1 MSSISPEVVVIRS
14 SSRCSS
20 CAPPAGPARL
30 VGCPSA
36 AASGP
41 GPKSVAKGVQ
51 SKYPVQLR
59 TPPLPPPGQARS
71 RQREAWRANSPSG
84 CAPSRRPLRPN
95 PKLASRGVE
104 SKLSVQLRTPSIP
117 PPGKA
122 RSQQREMQRGRF
134 PLRMRTPQAPPPP
147 LGQAGP
153 KSAARWVEAASER
166 AAAAAKSAPERAAAA
181 ALSGAAT
188 QAEWCHNSG
197 RVGATVS
204 RRWRAEQGRGVSILT
219 VALAGCAGLSASE
232 AGRERPSSLAGA
244 AGPPSA
250 RRRVF
255 RVQVLTFLKDPERP
269 DNELV
274 TADPASV
281 TAGRRTREC
290 RRCRQAR
297 PMLKFIGRV

>member
-95 PKLASRGVE
+95 LNPKLASRGVE
-104 SKLSVQLRTPSIP
+104 LRTPSIRTP
-117 PPGKA
+117 SSYAPLRYHLRARLGVSSERCRGADSRSGCAPLRLRLRLWAKRA
-122 RSQQREMQRGRF
+122 RSRRQDGWRRRRRERRRQQNRRRREQRR
-134 PLRMRTPQAPPPP
+134 PLSPAPQLRP
-147 LGQAGP
+147 
-153 KSAARWVEAASER
+153 
-166 AAAAAKSAPERAAAA
+166 
-181 ALSGAAT
+181 SGATT
-188 QAEWCHNSG
+188 QAE
-197 RVGATVS
+197 
-204 RRWRAEQGRGVSILT
+204 
-219 VALAGCAGLSASE
+219 SE
-232 AGRERPSSLAGA
+232 
-244 AGPPSA
+244 
-250 RRRVF
+250 
-255 RVQVLTFLKDPERP
+255 
-269 DNELV
+269 
-274 TADPASV
+274 
-281 TAGRRTREC
+281 
-290 RRCRQAR
+290 RRCPAGGGPSKAEEFRFSPWHWQAV
-297 PMLKFIGRV
+297 PA